1 MLTVQQAKKE
11 LMKGI
16 QSYLLKKEDGK
27 YMLEEV
33 NKLPFYLLGA
43 PGIGKTQIVGQVAEE
58 LGIGFASTSITHH
71 SRNTVL
77 GLPVITEL
85 IGKDG
90 DNVKYTKYTMS
101 EILADVQERYEK
113 GEREGILLLDEFASM
128 AESLIAPMLAFLQ
141 TKNIGNYVLPEGWII
156 VLCSNPPSYNRTARE
171 FDTAIMD
178 RVRVINIEYSAKEF
192 ISYGMEKNLHKTIL
206 EYLRIHKSHTYICTS
221 GKGEFV
227 TTRGWENLSHC
238 ISAYETMN
246 MEVNKEVVMQYIK
259 SGEVAHSFYSYYITV
274 GKNLPTEILSDILS
288 GINVQRNLLRLK
300 NVDVATKWG
309 ILNQLYYEVT
319 ESTKEHEEE
328 HNLYVRLCATYK
340 YLCERQEKVPDT
352 WDFYDILRTHARGDN
367 SFNDRMET
375 EVFGVTEITEEEQGV
390 YAKLISLIKQ
400 EKIDDNLG
408 NIVRLEETSQE
419 LTNEKILKAM
429 KKFIGE
435 QKSEVVKLISGTN
448 DKITNVIT
456 FFSSM
461 EDDDRYFTDAF
472 VEKISQ
478 NQGILD
484 VLLLCKN
491 NAYSRAVMNV
501 NSVLGR
507 GLGDVAS

>member
-1 MLTVQQAKKE
+1 MLTVQQAKNE
-11 LMKGI
+11 LKKGI
-16 QSYLLKKEDGK
+16 QSYLLKREDGK
-27 YMLEEV
+27 YMLGEA

-58 LGIGFASTSITHH
+58 LEISFVSTSITHH

-85 IGKDG
+85 IGQDG

-156 VLCSNPPSYNRTARE
+156 VLCSNPPAYNRTARE

-178 RVRVINIEYSAKEF
+178 RVRVIHIEYNAKEF
-192 ISYGMEKNLHKTIL
+192 IAYGMEKNLHKTIL
-206 EYLRIHKSHTYICTS
+206 EYLRIHRSHTYICTG
-221 GKGEFV
+221 GKGEVV

-238 ISAYETMN
+238 ISVYEAMN
-246 MEVNKEVVMQYIK
+246 MEVNKEVIMQYIK

-288 GINVQRNLLRLK
+288 GSNVQRNLLKLK

-309 ILNQLYYEVT
+309 ILNQLYYEIA
-319 ESTKEHEEE
+319 EAAKGHEEA
-328 HNLYVRLCATYK
+328 HNLYVHLCATYK
-340 YLCERQEKVPDT
+340 YLCERQEKVPDA
-352 WDFYDILRTHARGDN
+352 WDFYDILRTHAWGEY
-367 SFNDRMET
+367 SFNDRMEK
-375 EVFGVTEITEEEQGV
+375 EIFGVTDISEEEQSV
-390 YAKLISLIKQ
+390 YAKLVSLIKQ
-400 EKIDDNLG
+400 EKIDDNSR
-408 NIVRLEETSQE
+408 NIVSLEETSQE

-429 KKFIGE
+429 NKFIGE
-435 QKSEVVKLISGTN
+435 QKSEVVKMMSGTN
-448 DKITNVIT
+448 DEITNVIT
-456 FFSSM
+456 FFGSM
-461 EDDDRYFTDAF
+461 EEEDRYFADAF
-472 VEKISQ
+472 VEKLSQ
-478 NQGILD
+478 DQSTLD

-491 NAYSRAVMNV
+491 SAYSRAIMNV